1 MIIVFH
7 KTKDRINVSVG
18 GMMLCYKALAGFA
31 FGVVRALRM
40 RRQRVA
46 IKSREPEEDAVRE
59 TVTGAN
65 DVFAVFFQPGWL
77 LTFLLLAGGL

>member
-7 KTKDRINVSVG
+7 KTKDEINVSVG

-31 FGVVRALRM
+31 FDVVRALRM

-46 IKSREPEEDAVRE
+46 IKSRELEEEAVRE
-59 TVTGAN
+59 TATGAN
-65 DVFAVFFQPGWL
+65 EVIAVFIQASL
-77 LTFLLLAGGL
+77 LTLLLLADGL